1 MPAPTVVEKAA
12 LRDAQ
17 HRGDQRPWRPR
28 EIMEWEIKGGR
39 AKILYSQREERLF
52 IQIKQILMII
62 LMLKRFS
69 WDDKKVGWKQVG
81 QGICIY

>member
-1 MPAPTVVEKAA
+1 MNSPQEAKPLKGTTW
-12 LRDAQ
+12 LF
-17 HRGDQRPWRPR
+17 G
-28 EIMEWEIKGGR
+28 EIMEWENVGGR
-39 AKILYSQREERLF
+39 AKILYSDTEKRLF
-52 IQIKQILMII
+52 VQVKQILMII